1 MTVPTWKKVEVVSRL
16 FDLGNY
22 ILHPEE
28 GDEGDGFMAEL
39 REEFDRKVALLRE
52 WGWTHAA
59 DELAQR
65 VSP

>member
-1 MTVPTWKKVEVVSRL
+1 MTVPTWKKVETVSRL
-16 FDLGNY
+16 FDLANH
-22 ILHPEE
+22 IRHPEE
-28 GDEGDGFMAEL
+28 GDVETGFTAEL

-65 VSP
+65 VNP

>member
-1 MTVPTWKKVEVVSRL
+1 MTVPTWKKVEAVSRL

-22 ILHPEE
+22 IRHPEE
-28 GDEGDGFMAEL
+28 GDVESGFTAEL
-39 REEFDRKVALLRE
+39 QEEFDRKIALLRE
-52 WGWTHAA
+52 WGWTPAA